1 MGAGC
6 FFFSKSHM
14 NHVCEKRNNWKKKAH
29 IPACKEKPVCAA
41 STLEEIVEEQ
51 FIHVKIR
58 PARGCQG

>member
-6 FFFSKSHM
+6 FFFSNGHM

-58 PARGCQG
+58 PARGCQR